1 MKYLVTGATGGFGG
15 YALKVLQN
23 LVPQEDIY
31 ALVRSEAK
39 GADLKAAGFNL
50 RIGDYTDE
58 AALTQAFSGIDRLL
72 FVSGGTAGDRQAE
85 HKNVVVAAKT
95 AGISYIAYTSFG
107 KADVATSPLAADHQ
121 YTEKLIEESGID
133 HTFLRNNWY
142 LENEAAFFAAAAK
155 SGQFI
160 YAGGTAK
167 AGWAL
172 KREYAEI
179 AARALSGKF
188 DFPAVLELGGQLR
201 TYEDLGVALRTATGQ
216 NITIVNGSEVQAA
229 KNLVD
234 NAGLPQNIADLLV
247 SFQQVVK
254 SGALEVPADNMEKYL
269 GKPLVTTAD
278 AIREILK

>member
-15 YALKVLQN
+15 YALNVLKD

-31 ALVRSEAK
+31 ALVRSEEK
-39 GADLKAAGFNL
+39 GAQLKAAGFQL

-58 AALTQAFSGIDRLL
+58 ATLTKAFAGIDRLL

-85 HKNVVVAAKT
+85 HKNVVAAAQA

-107 KADVATSPLAADHQ
+107 KASVATSPLAADHKV
-121 YTEKLIEESGID
+121 TEKLIEDAGID

-142 LENEAAFFAAAAK
+142 LENEAAFFTAAVK
-155 SGQFI
+155 SGKFI
-160 YAGGTAK
+160 YSGGSGQ

-179 AARALSGKF
+179 AARAVSGKF
-188 DFPAVLELGGQLR
+188 DFPAVLELGGKLR
-201 TYEDLGVALRTATGQ
+201 TYDDLGTALSAATGQ
-216 NITIVNGSEVQAA
+216 NIVSVAGSEQEAA
-229 KNLVD
+229 QNLVD
-234 NAGLPQNIADLLV
+234 NAGLPQNVADLLV

-254 SGALEVPADNMEKYL
+254 SGALAVPADDMEKYL
-269 GKPLVTTAD
+269 GKPLVSMEA
-278 AIREILK
+278 AIKEILN

>member
-15 YALKVLQN
+15 YALEFLQN
-23 LVPQEDIY
+23 LVPQSDIY

-39 GADLKAAGFNL
+39 GADLKAAGFKL

-58 AALTQAFSGIDRLL
+58 ATLTQAFSGIDRLL
-72 FVSGGTAGDRQAE
+72 FVSGGTDGDRQAE
-85 HKNVVVAAKT
+85 HKNVVAAAQT

-121 YTEKLIEESGID
+121 YTEKLIEKSGIA

-142 LENEAAFFAAAAK
+142 LENEAAFFTAAVK
-155 SGQFI
+155 SGKFI

-179 AARALSGKF
+179 AARALSGQF
-188 DFPAVLELGGQLR
+188 DFPAVLELGGPLK
-201 TYEDLGVALRTATGQ
+201 TYEELGADLRAATGQ
-216 NITIVNGSEVQAA
+216 EIEIVSGSEAETA

-247 SFQQVVK
+247 FFQQVVK
-254 SGALEVPADNMEKYL
+254 SGAVEVPADNMEKYL
-269 GKPLVTTAD
+269 GKPLVATTD
-278 AIREILK
+278 AIKEILK